1 MGRLGDSSFALLHES
16 YEGSLACDRTE
27 AVGHESGNEFDRKLV
42 EEPVHEQAGTV
53 EQPLAMLGKRNDERC
68 DVLEAAGAK
77 HACCESDGAAC
88 VRDLRAA
95 GVRWCGQV
103 HGEHELAGCEAQG
116 RVASQ
121 EEVES
126 CGCGSKANS
135 KARMERVCDYLREIG

>member
-1 MGRLGDSSFALLHES
+1 MRHES
-16 YEGSLACDRTE
+16 YQGSLACDRTE
-27 AVGHESGNEFDRKLV
+27 AVGWDESGNELDRKLV
-42 EEPVHEQAGTV
+42 EEPVHEQGGTV

-88 VRDLRAA
+88 VWDRDLRAA

-103 HGEHELAGCEAQG
+103 HGEHELAGCDAQG

-126 CGCGSKANS
+126 CGSKS
-135 KARMERVCDYLREIG
+135 EQQQLKWG